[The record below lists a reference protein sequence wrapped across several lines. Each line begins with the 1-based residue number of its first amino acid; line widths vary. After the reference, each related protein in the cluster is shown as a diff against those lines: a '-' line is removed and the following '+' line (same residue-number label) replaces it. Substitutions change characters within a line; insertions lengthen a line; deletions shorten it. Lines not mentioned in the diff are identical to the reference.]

1 MCLGISTASIQIF
14 ICFLV
19 ANSPNKKDVRWAL
32 MEYQSSGHEDEWQS
46 GNFMIYNIP
55 GLRKSQRILT
65 QNNS

>member
-1 MCLGISTASIQIF
+1 MYIIPAMLD
-14 ICFLV
+14 LV
-19 ANSPNKKDVRWAL
+19 TLPNLLNIKIYKKDVRRAL